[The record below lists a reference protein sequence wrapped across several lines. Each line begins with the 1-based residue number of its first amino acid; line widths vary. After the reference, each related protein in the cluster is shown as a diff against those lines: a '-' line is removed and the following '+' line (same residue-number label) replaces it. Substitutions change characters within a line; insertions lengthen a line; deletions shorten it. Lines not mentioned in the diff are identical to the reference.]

1 MREIGDSSSAGST
14 PPPPPPP
21 VSFDHFSPTSFF
33 ADDPVTTD
41 HHDPNKA
48 ANNSDHDELWKHLA
62 DDGWCFFSD
71 NMPHGDGDDSQLF
84 TSGRATASEPLLQ
97 KNATSRRPPLPSS
110 KLKHKVIGMDNRRDL
125 GTVTAYSS
133 PHPSP
138 PRKEWD
144 NSNRNPSLIQSL
156 ASENDRHEISS
167 SENYSEDEIQSDLPE
182 NEKIKLPEIG
192 MEFFYEEE
200 AYNFYKK
207 YAEEI
212 GFSVRKGKVVR
223 LTNRAIRKRNFLCSR
238 EGFKSRKISFDKTT
252 KYERKET
259 RTGCEACIQLTVE
272 DGKWVISNVV
282 LEHNHELERPRQS
295 HAIEVPPSSVKTTI
309 NDNYGYLGKEN
320 GTVQYLKRQFPYD
333 SFNYTLDR
341 TSNDVQ
347 KLMNLFSYL
356 QVKDPSFF
364 YAIQVD
370 NQNRSTNFFWRD
382 CRSRMDYNYFGDV
395 IVLDTTCRIDNMVYA
410 LFWGLNHHQQC
421 VIFGCAI
428 LLEETLDS
436 FVWLLESF
444 KLSMDMYQPRTFY
457 SMEEC
462 EAMSTAID
470 MVFPKSEHR
479 LSVNSIKINARKHLP
494 TYFEQPGFEVL
505 FNKCIFDCTTN
516 IEFEMHWNSL
526 LEQYN
531 LRENQ
536 WLTSLNKLW
545 KRWSHLFC
553 KKTFSA
559 GIELM
564 FDSNV
569 TNMDF
574 FFLNSSSKVVTLPDF
589 VMQYVKDSKR
599 RRLKE
604 LHEDL
609 RCHEIVNSRSRKGME
624 KHAEELYTCTMFE
637 KFQEELLDS
646 LSLAIEEVTN
656 SANISTF
663 RLTEEGHKKE
673 DIVTFDC
680 LSSSVTCSCGKFES
694 IGILCSHSIK
704 VLNAKN
710 IFQIPSQYVMKRW
723 TKSAKEGDN
732 QALQVVDYEDH
743 TSSNN
748 QGKLSILSRNLVH
761 KALNVISKSL
771 GSEKSRKVVESHL
784 DLASREV
791 DNILKEKGS
800 IIEHSNIIPNLDD
813 VNYEDCYRIRNDS
826 LGSVYV
832 KSQKI
837 ASNSSCIN
845 QEQQGSKYISKKSM
859 KSRTSKISA

>member
-1 MREIGDSSSAGST
+1 
-14 PPPPPPP
+14 
-21 VSFDHFSPTSFF
+21 
-33 ADDPVTTD
+33 
-41 HHDPNKA
+41 
-48 ANNSDHDELWKHLA
+48 
-62 DDGWCFFSD
+62 
-71 NMPHGDGDDSQLF
+71 MPHGDGDDSQLF

-182 NEKIKLPEIG
+182 NEKIKLPEVG

-238 EGFKSRKISFDKTT
+238 E
-252 KYERKET
+252 
-259 RTGCEACIQLTVE
+259 
-272 DGKWVISNVV
+272 
-282 LEHNHELERPRQS
+282 
-295 HAIEVPPSSVKTTI
+295 
-309 NDNYGYLGKEN
+309 
-320 GTVQYLKRQFPYD
+320 
-333 SFNYTLDR
+333 
-341 TSNDVQ
+341 
-347 KLMNLFSYL
+347 
-356 QVKDPSFF
+356 
-364 YAIQVD
+364 
-370 NQNRSTNFFWRD
+370 
-382 CRSRMDYNYFGDV
+382 
-395 IVLDTTCRIDNMVYA
+395 
-410 LFWGLNHHQQC
+410 
-421 VIFGCAI
+421 
-428 LLEETLDS
+428 
-436 FVWLLESF
+436 
-444 KLSMDMYQPRTFY
+444 
-457 SMEEC
+457 
-462 EAMSTAID
+462 
-470 MVFPKSEHR
+470 
-479 LSVNSIKINARKHLP
+479 
-494 TYFEQPGFEVL
+494 
-505 FNKCIFDCTTN
+505 
-516 IEFEMHWNSL
+516 EFEMHWNSL

-646 LSLAIEEVTN
+646 LSLAIEE
-656 SANISTF
+656 
-663 RLTEEGHKKE
+663 
-673 DIVTFDC
+673 
-680 LSSSVTCSCGKFES
+680 
-694 IGILCSHSIK
+694 
-704 VLNAKN
+704 
-710 IFQIPSQYVMKRW
+710 
-723 TKSAKEGDN
+723 
-732 QALQVVDYEDH
+732 
-743 TSSNN
+743 
-748 QGKLSILSRNLVH
+748 
-761 KALNVISKSL
+761 SL